1 MFFFEILAGIVGGV
15 VAGMGMGGGTL
26 TIPILTI
33 FLKYEQLRAQ
43 GVNLVAFLPMAVV
56 ALVIHVK
63 NKLVDFKRT
72 WMLAVVG
79 CLFSLGGAL
88 VANHISNSI
97 LKKFFALFL
106 ICLGIWQFVELK
118 RNQKQD
124 KKRRCRRRFSF
135 LTIAYTRGGTLRCR
149 LLI

>member
-1 MFFFEILAGIVGGV
+1 MIFWEIVAGIIGGI

-43 GVNLVAFLPMAVV
+43 GINLIAFLPMAVV

-63 NKLVDFKRT
+63 NHLVDFKNT
-72 WMLAVVG
+72 WMLALVG
-79 CLFSLGGAL
+79 AVFSLVGAL
-88 VANHISNSI
+88 VANNISNSI

-106 ICLGIWQFVELK
+106 IGLGVWQFIEMK
-118 RNQKQD
+118 KNQKSD
-124 KKRRCRRRFSF
+124 MN
-135 LTIAYTRGGTLRCR
+135 
-149 LLI
+149 